1 MKSIWLIALA
11 LLVPTFAQANIEF
24 RLSCEVKFNIII
36 AAEEGKT
43 RSYTHYDGQFIVGD
57 TLNFMAQLRPN
68 YSLYMR
74 LNDPLRDEII
84 AGTALSAKDIRYWNT
99 EQMDYLSD
107 EFNGYPSSFNID
119 GVDKITLDE
128 RILIQSPSVQLERYY
143 KDDWH
148 GIVSKN
154 SGMEIQ
160 VAMLACRT
168 VGRTEL
174 SEITD
179 KLKSQVKKWNE

>member
-36 AAEEGKT
+36 AAEDGKT

-84 AGTALSAKDIRYWNT
+84 AGTTLSAKDIRYWNT
-99 EQMDYLSD
+99 EQMDTLSD
-107 EFNGYPSSFNID
+107 YDADSSGFNIE
-119 GVDKITLDE
+119 GVDKISLDE
-128 RILIQSPSVQLERYY
+128 SILTQSPYVKMERYY

-148 GIVSKN
+148 GIISKN
-154 SGMEIQ
+154 IGMEVQ
-160 VAMLACRT
+160 VAMIACRT